1 MPEIR
6 SHGARPRLVL
16 DGSEL
21 RSDLAALVATVVVDT
36 NLHQPDMVQVSLRD
50 PGHDVFEQLHVRVG
64 STLTISAT
72 ALGDGRQSELV
83 QAEIT
88 SLERDLGADGS
99 IAVLR
104 GYDRSHRL
112 SRGRRTATYNDVTDS
127 DVVRQVADR
136 AGVELGRVDATSTTH
151 PHVSQVNATDWD
163 FLTARARETG
173 HDLRVV
179 DGRLDWRRPT
189 AASEAPEPA
198 RSLEQ
203 QAAPLQLVVGTN
215 LISFR
220 PRVTAGSQVDDV
232 TVRGWDP
239 VAKRAVVGRATAA
252 SEAASVALSPGE
264 LASAFGGAQDVCVT
278 RPIASQTE
286 ADAAASALAESLAGV
301 HAEAEGVAV
310 GDPRLRAGVAVSVG
324 HAGWPFDGR
333 YTLTSA
339 RHVYDEGG
347 YRTYVGV
354 SGRTERSLLRLTGAP
369 TAPAALVHG
378 VVVALVTDVDDPD
391 RAGRV
396 KLSFPWLSDDYESW
410 WARVAQLGAGDQR
423 GAVWLPE
430 VNDEVLVAFEHG
442 DTRRPYVVGSLYN
455 GVDLPRLGDGLV
467 DASTGGIK
475 RRGFV
480 SKAGHRLVFLD
491 DDAKSG
497 VAVVSGDDS
506 LRISMKQT
514 DTTITISSGGGVTIS
529 GSSEVKV
536 VSDGSI
542 SLEAG
547 STLTLKGSGGV
558 TIDGGPQ
565 VEVTGGLIKLN

>member
-1 MPEIR
+1 MAEIR
-6 SHGARPRLVL
+6 EFGAQPVLQL
-16 DGSEL
+16 DGADL
-21 RSDLAALVATVVVDT
+21 RDDLAALVTAVVVDSC
-36 NLHQPDMVQVSLRD
+36 LQQPDMVQVSLRD
-50 PGHDVFEQLHVRVG
+50 PGHDVFEQLRVRIG
-64 STLTISAT
+64 STLVVSAT
-72 ALGDGRQSELV
+72 RLGDGVQSELV

-88 SLERDLGADGS
+88 ALERDLGPGGS
-99 IAVLR
+99 AAVLR

-112 SRGRRTATYNDVTDS
+112 SRGRRTATYQDVTDS

-136 AGVELGRVDATSTTH
+136 AGVELGQVDVTSTTH
-151 PHVSQVNATDWD
+151 EHLSQVNATDWE

-189 AASEAPEPA
+189 SSTEAPDPSGSFDEHT
-198 RSLEQ
+198 
-203 QAAPLQLVVGTN
+203 APLQLKVGTN
-215 LISFR
+215 LVRFR

-239 VAKRAVVGRATAA
+239 VAKQAVVGRAAA
-252 SEAASVALSPGE
+252 ATSAASVPLTPSDLS
-264 LASAFGGAQDVCVT
+264 AAFGGGQHVCVT
-278 RPIASQTE
+278 RPIGSQTE
-286 ADAAASALAESLAGV
+286 ADATAEALAEGLAGV
-301 HAEAEGVAV
+301 HAEADGVAT

-333 YTLTSA
+333 YTLTTA
-339 RHVYDEGG
+339 RHVYDDAG
-347 YRTYVGV
+347 YRTYLGV
-354 SGRTERSLLRLTGAP
+354 SGKQDRSTLHLTGGSAAP
-369 TAPAALVHG
+369 ALVHG
-378 VVVALVTDVDDPD
+378 VVVAIVTDVDDPD

-467 DASTGGIK
+467 DASTGAVR

-497 VAVVSGDDS
+497 AALLSGDDS

-514 DTTITISSGGGVTIS
+514 DTTIAISSDGSVTIC
-529 GSSEVKV
+529 GSREVSIT
-536 VSDGSI
+536 SDGSI

-547 STLTLKGSGGV
+547 STLTLRGSGGV
-558 TIDGGPQ
+558 SIDGGPT
-565 VEVTGGLIKLN
+565 VEVSGGLITLN

>member
-1 MPEIR
+1 MAEITEF
-6 SHGARPRLVL
+6 GAQPVLTL
-16 DGSEL
+16 DGADL
-21 RSDLAALVATVVVDT
+21 RDDLAALVCSVVVDT
-36 NLHQPDMVQVSLRD
+36 SLDRPDMVQVSLRD
-50 PGHDVFEQLHVRVG
+50 PGHDVLEQLNVRIG
-64 STLTISAT
+64 STLAVSAT
-72 ALGDGRQSELV
+72 RLGDGVQSELV

-88 SLERDLGADGS
+88 ALERDLGPGGS
-99 IAVLR
+99 TAVLR

-136 AGVELGRVDATSTTH
+136 AGVELGRVDRTSTTH
-151 PHVSQVNATDWD
+151 EHLSQVNATDWE

-179 DGRLDWRRPT
+179 EGRLDWRRPT
-189 AASEAPEPA
+189 RAADAPDPSGAFDE
-198 RSLEQ
+198 RT
-203 QAAPLQLVVGTN
+203 APLQLKVGTN
-215 LISFR
+215 LVSFR

-239 VAKRAVVGRATAA
+239 VSKQAVVGRATAA
-252 SEAASVALSPGE
+252 TTTASVALRPADLSGP
-264 LASAFGGAQDVCVT
+264 FGGAQHVSVT

-286 ADAAASALAESLAGV
+286 ADAAAEALADGLAGV
-301 HAEAEGVAV
+301 HAEADGVAT

-339 RHVYDEGG
+339 RHVYDDTG
-347 YRTYVGV
+347 YRTHLGI
-354 SGRTERSLLRLTGAP
+354 SGRRERSTLRLTGGAAP
-369 TAPAALVHG
+369 PSAVHG

-391 RAGRV
+391 EAGRV
-396 KLSFPWLSDDYESW
+396 KLSFPWLSGDYESW
-410 WARVAQLGAGDQR
+410 WARVAQLGAGSQR

-442 DTRRPYVVGSLYN
+442 DTRRPFVVGSLYN

-467 DASTGGIK
+467 DPSTGAVR

-480 SKAGHRLVFLD
+480 SRAGHRLVFLD
-491 DDAKSG
+491 DDAQSG
-497 VAVVSGDDS
+497 AALLTGDDS
-506 LRISMKQT
+506 LRIALKQT
-514 DTTITISSGGGVTIS
+514 STTIAISSDGAVTIS
-529 GSSEVKV
+529 GAQEVSV
-536 VSDGSI
+536 TSDGSI

-558 TIDGGPQ
+558 SIDGGPQ
-565 VEVTGGLIKLN
+565 VEVSGGLISLN